1 MLTETIL
8 LIISLITYTLIYF
21 YKDKISNKFKLIDIP
36 NAKRKIHSIPTPILG
51 GLIVLIILV
60 YNFSAYYFLN
70 QANDTL
76 VIFILILIF
85 FIIGIIDDINQLSS
99 IFRLTFLFTVTY
111 IFLSFSEN
119 LIINE
124 LNFNFKNLSIKLN
137 SYSIFITTLSVLL
150 FVNAINLADGIN
162 GLSTMLIFCWA
173 TYIKFFLFKDFSMSG
188 FSFLFLIMLIFYHI
202 YNGKYFMGDA
212 GVTICA
218 ILIGLSSIYI
228 YNIQNNN
235 SETIYV
241 EELFLLFFIPGLDMF
256 RLFVFR
262 ILNKKNPFSAD
273 NQHLHHLLINKFKIS
288 YCLFFYFLI
297 SFLPLTIYKI
307 FEVNTLYLISIYS
320 VILLILINYNLR
332 KISN

>member
-1 MLTETIL
+1 MLTEAIL
-8 LIISLITYTLIYF
+8 LILSLITYTLIYF

-36 NAKRKIHSIPTPILG
+36 NVKRKIHSTPTPILG

-70 QANDTL
+70 QTNDAL
-76 VIFILILIF
+76 LIFILILIF
-85 FIIGIIDDINQLSS
+85 FIVGIIDDINQLSS
-99 IFRLTFLFTVTY
+99 IFRLTFLFTITY

-137 SYSIFITTLSVLL
+137 SYSIFVTTLSVLL

-173 TYIKFFLFKDFSMSG
+173 AYIKFFLFKDFSMSG

-212 GVTICA
+212 GVT
-218 ILIGLSSIYI
+218 
-228 YNIQNNN
+228 
-235 SETIYV
+235 
-241 EELFLLFFIPGLDMF
+241 
-256 RLFVFR
+256 
-262 ILNKKNPFSAD
+262 
-273 NQHLHHLLINKFKIS
+273 
-288 YCLFFYFLI
+288 
-297 SFLPLTIYKI
+297 
-307 FEVNTLYLISIYS
+307 
-320 VILLILINYNLR
+320 
-332 KISN
+332 

>member
-1 MLTETIL
+1 MLTEAIL
-8 LIISLITYTLIYF
+8 LILSLITYTLIYF

-36 NAKRKIHSIPTPILG
+36 NVKRKIHSTPTPILG

-70 QANDTL
+70 QTNDAL
-76 VIFILILIF
+76 LIFILILIF
-85 FIIGIIDDINQLSS
+85 FIVGIIDDINQLSS
-99 IFRLTFLFTVTY
+99 IFRLIFLFTITY

-137 SYSIFITTLSVLL
+137 SYSIFVTTLSVLL

-173 TYIKFFLFKDFSMSG
+173 AYIKFFLFKDFSMSG

-212 GVTICA
+212 GVTMCA
-218 ILIGLSSIYI
+218 ILIGLASIYV

-256 RLFVFR
+256 RLFIFR

-273 NQHLHHLLINKFKIS
+273 NQHLHHLLINKFKLN

-320 VILLILINYNLR
+320 VILLILINYNL
-332 KISN
+332 KNISN

>member
-1 MLTETIL
+1 MLTEAIL
-8 LIISLITYTLIYF
+8 LILSLITYTLIYF

-36 NAKRKIHSIPTPILG
+36 NVKRKIHSTPTPILG

-70 QANDTL
+70 QTNDAL
-76 VIFILILIF
+76 LIFILILIF
-85 FIIGIIDDINQLSS
+85 FIVGIIDDINQLSS
-99 IFRLTFLFTVTY
+99 IFRLTFLFTITY

-137 SYSIFITTLSVLL
+137 SYSIFVTTLSVLL

-173 TYIKFFLFKDFSMSG
+173 AYIKFFLFKDFSMSG

-212 GVTICA
+212 GVTMCA
-218 ILIGLSSIYI
+218 ILIGLASIYV

-256 RLFVFR
+256 RLFIFR

-273 NQHLHHLLINKFKIS
+273 NQHLHHLLINKFKLN
-288 YCLFFYFLI
+288 YFLFFYFLI

-320 VILLILINYNLR
+320 VILLILINYNL
-332 KISN
+332 KNISN

>member
-1 MLTETIL
+1 M
-8 LIISLITYTLIYF
+8 
-21 YKDKISNKFKLIDIP
+21 
-36 NAKRKIHSIPTPILG
+36 
-51 GLIVLIILV
+51 
-60 YNFSAYYFLN
+60 
-70 QANDTL
+70 
-76 VIFILILIF
+76 
-85 FIIGIIDDINQLSS
+85 
-99 IFRLTFLFTVTY
+99 
-111 IFLSFSEN
+111 
-119 LIINE
+119 
-124 LNFNFKNLSIKLN
+124 
-137 SYSIFITTLSVLL
+137 L

-256 RLFVFR
+256 RLFIFR

-273 NQHLHHLLINKFKIS
+273 NQHLHHLLIKKFKIN

-320 VILLILINYNLR
+320 VILLILINYNL
-332 KISN
+332 KNISN

>member
-1 MLTETIL
+1 MLTEAIL
-8 LIISLITYTLIYF
+8 LILSLITYTLIYF

-36 NAKRKIHSIPTPILG
+36 NVKRKIHSTPTPILG

-70 QANDTL
+70 QTNDAL
-76 VIFILILIF
+76 LIFILILIF
-85 FIIGIIDDINQLSS
+85 FIVGIIDDINQLSS
-99 IFRLTFLFTVTY
+99 IFRLTFLFTITY

-137 SYSIFITTLSVLL
+137 SYSIFVTTLSVLL

-173 TYIKFFLFKDFSMSG
+173 AYIKFFLFKDFSMSG

-212 GVTICA
+212 GVTMCA
-218 ILIGLSSIYI
+218 ILIGLASIYV

-241 EELFLLFFIPGLDMF
+241 EELFLLFFIPGFDMF
-256 RLFVFR
+256 RLFIFR

-273 NQHLHHLLINKFKIS
+273 NQHLHHLLINKFKLN

-320 VILLILINYNLR
+320 VILLILINYNL
-332 KISN
+332 KNISN

>member
-1 MLTETIL
+1 MLTEAIL
-8 LIISLITYTLIYF
+8 LILSLITYTLIYF

-36 NAKRKIHSIPTPILG
+36 DAKRKIHSIPTPILG
-51 GLIVLIILV
+51 GFIVLVILV
-60 YNFSAYYFLN
+60 YNFSAYHFLN
-70 QANDTL
+70 QTNDTL
-76 VIFILILIF
+76 IIFILILIF

-99 IFRLTFLFTVTY
+99 IFILTFLFTVTY
-111 IFLSFSEN
+111 IFLNFSEN

-124 LNFNFKNLSIKLN
+124 LNFNYKNLNIKLN
-137 SYSIFITTLSVLL
+137 SYSIFITTLCVLL
-150 FVNAINLADGIN
+150 VVNAINLADGIN

-173 TYIKFFLFKDFSMSG
+173 IYIKFFLFKDFSMSG
-188 FSFLFLIMLIFYHI
+188 FSFLFLIVLIFYHI
-202 YNGKYFMGDA
+202 YKGKYFMGDA
-212 GVTICA
+212 GVTMCA
-218 ILIGLSSIYI
+218 ILIGLASIYV

-256 RLFVFR
+256 RLFIFR

-273 NQHLHHLLINKFKIS
+273 NQHLHHLLINKFKLN

-320 VILLILINYNLR
+320 VILLILINYNL
-332 KISN
+332 KNISN

>member
-1 MLTETIL
+1 MLTEAIL
-8 LIISLITYTLIYF
+8 LILSLITYTLIYF

-36 NAKRKIHSIPTPILG
+36 NVKRKIHSTPTPILG

-70 QANDTL
+70 QTNDAL
-76 VIFILILIF
+76 LIFILILIF
-85 FIIGIIDDINQLSS
+85 FIVGIIDDINQLSS
-99 IFRLTFLFTVTY
+99 IFRLTFLFTITY

-137 SYSIFITTLSVLL
+137 SYSIFVTTLSVLL

-173 TYIKFFLFKDFSMSG
+173 AYIKFFLFKDFSMSG

-212 GVTICA
+212 GVTMCA
-218 ILIGLSSIYI
+218 ILIGLASIYV

-256 RLFVFR
+256 RLFIFR

-273 NQHLHHLLINKFKIS
+273 NQHLHHLLINKFKLN

-320 VILLILINYNLR
+320 VILLILINYNL
-332 KISN
+332 KNISN

>member
-21 YKDKISNKFKLIDIP
+21 YKDKISNKFKLVDIP
-36 NAKRKIHSIPTPILG
+36 NAKRKIHSLPTPILG

-99 IFRLTFLFTVTY
+99 IFRLTFLFSVTY
-111 IFLSFSEN
+111 IFLNFSEN

-124 LNFNFKNLSIKLN
+124 LNFNYKNLSIKLN
-137 SYSIFITTLSVLL
+137 SYSIFITTLCVLL
-150 FVNAINLADGIN
+150 VVNAINLADGIN

-173 TYIKFFLFKDFSMSG
+173 AYIKFFLFKDFSMSG

-212 GVTICA
+212 GVAICA
-218 ILIGLSSIYI
+218 ILMGLSSIYI

-235 SETIYV
+235 SQTIYV

-320 VILLILINYNLR
+320 VILLILINYNLK

>member
-1 MLTETIL
+1 MLTEAIL
-8 LIISLITYTLIYF
+8 LILSLITYTLIYF

-36 NAKRKIHSIPTPILG
+36 NVKRKIHSTPTPILG

-70 QANDTL
+70 QTNDAL
-76 VIFILILIF
+76 LIFILILIF
-85 FIIGIIDDINQLSS
+85 FIVGIIDDINQLSS
-99 IFRLTFLFTVTY
+99 IFRLTFLFTITY

-137 SYSIFITTLSVLL
+137 SYSIFVTTLSVLL

-173 TYIKFFLFKDFSMSG
+173 AYIKFFLFKDFSMSG

-212 GVTICA
+212 GVTMCA
-218 ILIGLSSIYI
+218 ILIGLASIYV

-256 RLFVFR
+256 RLFIFR
-262 ILNKKNPFSAD
+262 ILNKKNHFSAD
-273 NQHLHHLLINKFKIS
+273 NQHLHHLLINKFKLN

-320 VILLILINYNLR
+320 VILLILINYNL
-332 KISN
+332 KNISN